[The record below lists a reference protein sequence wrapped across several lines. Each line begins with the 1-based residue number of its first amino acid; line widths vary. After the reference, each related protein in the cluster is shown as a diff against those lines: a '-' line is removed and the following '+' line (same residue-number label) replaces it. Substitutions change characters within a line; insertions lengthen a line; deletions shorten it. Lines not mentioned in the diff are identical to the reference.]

1 MSFIS
6 AHYSSRLSGCP
17 EELSK
22 SKESSL
28 LRNAYL
34 AQPSCTAV
42 QMALVNLLHSWNI
55 NPIGVVGHSSG
66 EIAAAYAAG
75 AITFETGMLLAYHR
89 GTAAAKL
96 QQEFPATKGAM
107 LAIGGP
113 QADLDAF
120 LKTHSTQ
127 DTVKAC
133 INSPASVT
141 ISGNDLEIDKLDE
154 AAKEKRLFSR
164 KLQTDVAYHSHH
176 MLLVADY
183 YRKCVGEI
191 APRGLSKAAFHSS
204 LLGRKLASDYLL
216 GTEYWVQNLI
226 SPVLF
231 SDAFESL
238 CSAASEPDKHLDL
251 VIEIGPHSALKG
263 PIRDILITKLST
275 SPKPEYLP
283 SLVRFEDSVATMLQ
297 TAARLI
303 TKGSRPNLSA
313 INFPTKDPRQPTIL
327 PDLATYPWDHSKTH
341 WHESRIAQGHRLRR
355 GARNDILGVPAADFN
370 DLEPRWR
377 NVIRIEDLPW
387 LEQHKVQ
394 GNIVY
399 PMSGFVSM
407 AVEAMKFRAEFRGL
421 EVCRYLMREIHA
433 SRPLI
438 VPVDTAVE
446 TMVTLRP
453 YNESATVSSDK
464 WDEFRILS
472 WTANQ
477 GWSEHC
483 RGLVAVEPNG
493 ARPQPN
499 NLVAAIR
506 DKCTSEVKSSA
517 IYDML
522 NKMEITYGPLFL
534 GIDDLTAGPQHA
546 TGTVTVPDTAAVMP
560 YQFETPSIIH
570 PVTLDLCFQFIWP
583 TVTGTSPNLKA
594 LYVPSSIKSVTISSQ
609 MKSPPGARFRVY
621 GRQIQT
627 PMPSKRMAASIF
639 VDGDEQGGSEFA
651 IEIDGLTLTRIADEQ
666 TSERNSRLAYKL
678 EWKPEISFMSS
689 KQFQDLPQSPPP
701 SDSVMEEP
709 LTLEQASLIFFQ
721 RAIEQV
727 PEERVGEMQPHHQ
740 KLYHWMKHVCEL
752 GKDSSVLLQSQE
764 TLPSFT
770 DNVFLE
776 RVSQSYGSRG
786 ELTCLMGQN
795 IPAILRGETD
805 PLSLLLRDD
814 LLKEYYSTQ
823 DSIIRCYQ
831 HACHYVD
838 LIAHQNPALRILE
851 VGAGTGGTTLPILET
866 LGGQDGKKPRFLRY
880 DYTDISG
887 GFFDAA
893 KERFRP
899 WSSSLVYRILDIEKE
914 PSDQGFGTQE
924 YDIIVAGNVLH
935 ATSLLVRTMKNVHK
949 LLKPGGRLILIEETV
964 PALRRFP
971 FATLP
976 GWWLS
981 KS

>member
-1 MSFIS
+1 
-6 AHYSSRLSGCP
+6 
-17 EELSK
+17 
-22 SKESSL
+22 
-28 LRNAYL
+28 
-34 AQPSCTAV
+34 
-42 QMALVNLLHSWNI
+42 MALVNLLDSWNI

-96 QQEFPATKGAM
+96 QQEFPTAKGAM

-113 QADLDAF
+113 PTDIEAF
-120 LKTHSTQ
+120 LKIHSTQ

-133 INSPASVT
+133 INSPTSVT
-141 ISGNDLEIDKLDE
+141 ISGNELEIDRLDE
-154 AAKEKRLFSR
+154 AAKEKSLFSR

-176 MLLVADY
+176 MLLVADD
-183 YRKCVGEI
+183 YRTCVGEI
-191 APRGLSKAAFHSS
+191 APRDLSKADFHSS
-204 LLGRKLASDYLL
+204 LLGRKLASDYPL
-216 GTEYWVQNLI
+216 GTEYWVKNLT

-231 SDAFESL
+231 SDALESL
-238 CSAASEPDKHLDL
+238 CDAASEPDKYPDL
-251 VIEIGPHSALKG
+251 IIEIGPHSALKG
-263 PIRDILITKLST
+263 PIRDTLSTKLST

-283 SLVRFEDSVATMLQ
+283 SLVRFEDSIATMLQ

-303 TKGSRPNLSA
+303 MKGTRPNLPA

-327 PDLATYPWDHSKTH
+327 PDLQTYPWDHSKSH

-377 NVIRIEDLPW
+377 NLIRIEDLPW

-394 GNIVY
+394 GNIVF

-407 AVEAMKFRAEFRGL
+407 AVEAMKFRTQSKGL
-421 EVCRYLMREIHA
+421 EFCRYLMREIHA
-433 SRPLI
+433 SQPLI
-438 VPVDTAVE
+438 IPVDTAVE

-483 RGLVAVEPNG
+483 RGLVAVEPNS
-493 ARPQPN
+493 AKPQSN
-499 NLVAAIR
+499 NLVNAIR
-506 DKCTSEVKSSA
+506 SKCTSEVKSSA

-522 NKMEITYGPLFL
+522 NRMEITYGPLFL
-534 GIDDLTAGPQHA
+534 GIDSLTAGPQHA
-546 TGTVTVPDTAAVMP
+546 TGTLTIPDTAAVMP

-583 TVTGTSPNLKA
+583 TVSGTSPNLKA
-594 LYVPSSIKSVTISSQ
+594 LYVPSSIKSVTISSR
-609 MKSPPGARFRVY
+609 MKSQPGARLRVY

-639 VDGDEQGGSEFA
+639 VDNNEQGGSEFA
-651 IEIDGLTLTRIADEQ
+651 IEIDGLTLTRISDELR
-666 TSERNSRLAYKL
+666 SERNSRLAYKL

-689 KQFQDLPQSPPP
+689 KQFQDLPQSLPPN
-701 SDSVMEEP
+701 DNVMEEP
-709 LTLEQASLIFFQ
+709 LALEQASLIYFQ

-727 PEERVGEMQPHHQ
+727 PEERVGEMQPHHR
-740 KLYHWMKHVCEL
+740 KLYLWMKNVCEL

-764 TLPSFT
+764 TLPPFT
-770 DNVFLE
+770 DDVFLE

-795 IPAILRGETD
+795 LPSILRGETD
-805 PLSLLLRDD
+805 SLSLLLRDD

-851 VGAGTGGTTLPILET
+851 IGAGTGGTTLPILET

-893 KERFRP
+893 KERFKP
-899 WSSSLVYRILDIEKE
+899 WSSSLIYRILDIEKE
-914 PSDQGFGTQE
+914 PSDQGFGTQD
-924 YDIIVAGNVLH
+924 YDVIVASNVLH

-964 PALRRFP
+964 QALRRFP